1 LYGCLKSAIQFWK
14 HLSGN
19 LIEHGYKLNPYDP
32 CVANKEIDGSQ
43 FTIVWHV
50 DDLKMSHKSG
60 EVLDKEVKWLETI
73 YGPLVGSRGKQHTY
87 LGMDFD
93 FRIKGEIKIS
103 MIPYLQEI
111 IDEFPDD
118 LGKEVSTPAA
128 SHLFDESDNPVL
140 LGADAA
146 KVFHHT
152 VAKVLWAAL
161 RARPDLLTA
170 LSFLTS
176 RVKAPDEDDQKK
188 LVRMLSY
195 LKHTINLP
203 IILSADGSGVIK
215 WHIDASFATRKDMRS
230 QTGGSM
236 TMGVGSIHNIA
247 RKQKLN
253 TTSSTEAE
261 VVASDDAMPQMIWTR
276 YFLIEQGVE
285 VSRNILYQD
294 NQSAMLLE
302 RNGKASSSRRT
313 RHINIRFFFI
323 KDRIA
328 SKEIELE
335 YCPTDQMVGDFY
347 TKPLQGAKFF
357 FFRRIIM
364 GEKDE

>member
-1 LYGCLKSAIQFWK
+1 
-14 HLSGN
+14 
-19 LIEHGYKLNPYDP
+19 
-32 CVANKEIDGSQ
+32 
-43 FTIVWHV
+43 
-50 DDLKMSHKSG
+50 
-60 EVLDKEVKWLETI
+60 
-73 YGPLVGSRGKQHTY
+73 
-87 LGMDFD
+87 
-93 FRIKGEIKIS
+93 
-103 MIPYLQEI
+103 
-111 IDEFPDD
+111 
-118 LGKEVSTPAA
+118 
-128 SHLFDESDNPVL
+128 
-140 LGADAA
+140 
-146 KVFHHT
+146 
-152 VAKVLWAAL
+152 
-161 RARPDLLTA
+161 
-170 LSFLTS
+170 
-176 RVKAPDEDDQKK
+176 
-188 LVRMLSY
+188 
-195 LKHTINLP
+195 
-203 IILSADGSGVIK
+203 
-215 WHIDASFATRKDMRS
+215 
-230 QTGGSM
+230 
-236 TMGVGSIHNIA
+236 VGSIHNIA